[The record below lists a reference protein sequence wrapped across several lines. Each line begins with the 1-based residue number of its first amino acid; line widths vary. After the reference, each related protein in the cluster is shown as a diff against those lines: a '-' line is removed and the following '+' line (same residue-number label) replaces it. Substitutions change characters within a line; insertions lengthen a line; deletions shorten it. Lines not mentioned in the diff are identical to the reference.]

1 MKYSSGRSRIKK
13 EDGETAFRAAE
24 TGRGSGFGER
34 VLLFC
39 GILAVALTLA
49 VPMEQGQKRADRGE
63 RIPVSGDVVAV
74 MSASVRDRDPQKDP
88 PENGR
93 EEEPVSAEAGESVYD
108 GIGRFF
114 ARLLTGG

>member
-1 MKYSSGRSRIKK
+1 MKYSSGRSRIQK
-13 EDGETAFRAAE
+13 EDGETAFRAEE

-49 VPMEQGQKRADRGE
+49 LPMEQGQKRADRGE
-63 RIPVSGDVVAV
+63 RTPVSGDVVAV
-74 MSASVRDRDPQKDP
+74 MSSSVRDRDPQKDP
-88 PENGR
+88 PGNGR
-93 EEEPVSAEAGESVYD
+93 EEEPVSAEPGESVYD